1 MFLGEAEVKKI
12 FDITVKKAKTP
23 VAGSLCTSGVLEK
36 SKLFRVKRD
45 DTIIYEGKIV
55 FFLQRGG

>member
-45 DTIIYEGKIV
+45 DTIIYEGIY